1 MVHAILLFILL
12 KEKHVY
18 FEASEVHHNTH
29 KAQHV
34 NKKYT
39 YIHLDVTTNA
49 VIQMFVLYL
58 KL

>member
-34 NKKYT
+34 NNKYT

-49 VIQMFVLYL
+49 VIQMFV
-58 KL
+58 